1 MKSIVFV
8 CLGNIC
14 RSPMAEMMMREYIS
28 EHGLEDKLTVSSRAT
43 EDYEAGNPIH
53 PGAIAELK
61 KHQVKIVEHHSQ
73 KISKTDFFEA
83 DLIIGMDHQN
93 IVDLNDMSSGHQDKI
108 HLALEF
114 KGNQVIQD
122 PWYDHKFD
130 RTYSQLS
137 QAVPYWAAFLLNST
151 K

>member
-1 MKSIVFV
+1 MKSIIFV

-14 RSPMAEMMMREYIS
+14 RSPMAEMMMREYIDA
-28 EHGLEDKLTVSSRAT
+28 HNLTDKISVKSRAT
-43 EDYEAGNPIH
+43 EDYEMGNPMH
-53 PGAIAELK
+53 DGAVTELK
-61 KHQVKIVEHHSQ
+61 KHHVKIIQHRSQ
-73 KISKTDFFEA
+73 KISQLDFSQA

-93 IVDLNDMSSGHQDKI
+93 IIDLKNMTNVYQDKI

-114 KGNQVIQD
+114 IDNKEIQD

-137 QAVPYWAAFLLNST
+137 QAIPYWANFLLNSI

>member
-1 MKSIVFV
+1 MKRIVFV

-28 EHGLEDKLTVSSRAT
+28 EHGLDANLMVSSRAT

-53 PGAIAELK
+53 PGAIAELN
-61 KHQVKIVEHHSQ
+61 KHHVKIVEHHSQ
-73 KISKTDFFEA
+73 KISKIDFSEA

-93 IVDLNDMSSGHQDKI
+93 IIDLDDMSIDCQDKI

-114 KGNQVIQD
+114 EGNQAIQD

-137 QAVPYWAAFLLNST
+137 QAIPYWATFLLNSIE
-151 K
+151 